1 MQLQVPETKSTE
13 ITRNSSVE
21 RDFLGLSE
29 LIIDQETFYYRPHSL
44 VKSNKIK
51 TGKKENYHLGNLET
65 LNNSWVKETIK

>member
-29 LIIDQETFYYRPHSL
+29 LIIDQENFITDHILWSK
-44 VKSNKIK
+44 VIK
-51 TGKKENYHLGNLET
+51 LKLGKKKT
-65 LNNSWVKETIK
+65 TI